1 MPLISGSRS
10 TASTTRASASSSSRR
25 AWRCSTRPRRST
37 SSGSPTICP
46 CGATRSRATTA
57 RPASSPSSVASTPSG
72 WIASGETGGAYL
84 RSADRPRGLTEVTR
98 DGGPMRKYLAQRL
111 LIAVPT
117 IFGVTLLIF
126 VAMRVLP
133 GDPLSAIS
141 GEGGGTYV
149 LSQEQLQAARK
160 SLGLDRP
167 YVVQYLDWVRDVL
180 RGDLGKSFW
189 RGEPIRELIF
199 RRAPITGQI
208 ALMAVVLSW
217 LIGLPVGLI
226 GALWRNSWTD
236 YAFRLVVTLFMAI
249 PSFWVGLMIVLSLVL
264 TMTWRPPLTIA
275 YFWDDPVRNLQITA
289 GPALA
294 LGVALAAMM
303 ARITRSSVLEV
314 LGEDYVRTA
323 RAKGLRERSV
333 VWRHALVNAMLP
345 ILTVTGTALGAL
357 LGGSVA
363 VERAFS
369 VPGLG
374 LALVFAVAERDW
386 MLIQNLVLLY
396 GRSEEHT
403 SELQSLRHLVCRLLL
418 EKKKKHHY

>member
-1 MPLISGSRS
+1 
-10 TASTTRASASSSSRR
+10 
-25 AWRCSTRPRRST
+25 
-37 SSGSPTICP
+37 
-46 CGATRSRATTA
+46 
-57 RPASSPSSVASTPSG
+57 
-72 WIASGETGGAYL
+72 
-84 RSADRPRGLTEVTR
+84 
-98 DGGPMRKYLAQRL
+98 MRKYLAQRL
-111 LIAVPT
+111 LIAIPT
-117 IFGVTLLIF
+117 LFGVTLLIF
-126 VAMRVLP
+126 IAMRVLP
-133 GDPLSAIS
+133 GDPLASIS

-149 LSQEQLQAARK
+149 LSPEQLRAARA

-167 YVVQYLDWVRDVL
+167 YAIQYLDWLGDIL

-208 ALMAVVLSW
+208 ALMAVILSW
-217 LIGLPVGLI
+217 VIGLPVGLV
-226 GALWRNSWTD
+226 GAVWRNSWTD
-236 YAFRLVVTLFMAI
+236 YVFRLVVTLFMAI

-264 TMTWRPPLTIA
+264 AFTWRPPLTIA
-275 YFWDDPVRNLQITA
+275 YLWDDPARNLQMTA

-294 LGVALAAMM
+294 LGIALAAMM

-323 RAKGLRERSV
+323 RAKGLRERVV

-345 ILTVTGTALGAL
+345 ILTVSGTAFGAL

-363 VERAFS
+363 VERAFG

-396 GRSEEHT
+396 GVIFV
-403 SELQSLRHLVCRLLL
+403 LINLVVDVSYGWFDPRIR
-418 EKKKKHHY
+418 YQ

>member
-1 MPLISGSRS
+1 
-10 TASTTRASASSSSRR
+10 
-25 AWRCSTRPRRST
+25 
-37 SSGSPTICP
+37 
-46 CGATRSRATTA
+46 
-57 RPASSPSSVASTPSG
+57 
-72 WIASGETGGAYL
+72 
-84 RSADRPRGLTEVTR
+84 
-98 DGGPMRKYLAQRL
+98 MRKYLGQRL
-111 LIAVPT
+111 LIAIPT
-117 IFGVTLLIF
+117 LFGVTLLIF
-126 VAMRVLP
+126 IAMRVLP

-149 LSQEQLQAARK
+149 LSKEQLQAARV

-167 YVVQYLDWVRDVL
+167 YVVQYLDWLRDIL

-208 ALMAVVLSW
+208 ALMAIILSW
-217 LIGLPVGLI
+217 VIGLPVGLV
-226 GALWRNSWTD
+226 GALWRNSLTD
-236 YAFRLVVTLFMAI
+236 YASRLVVTFFMAI

-264 TMTWRPPLTIA
+264 AFTWRPPLTIV
-275 YFWDDPVRNLQITA
+275 YLWDDPIRNLQMTA
-289 GPALA
+289 GPALV

-323 RAKGLRERSV
+323 RAKGLHERIV

-345 ILTVTGTALGAL
+345 ILTVSGTALGAL

-363 VERAFS
+363 VERAFG

-396 GRSEEHT
+396 GT
-403 SELQSLRHLVCRLLL
+403 IFVLINLVIDVSYGWFDPRIR
-418 EKKKKHHY
+418 YQ

>member
-1 MPLISGSRS
+1 
-10 TASTTRASASSSSRR
+10 
-25 AWRCSTRPRRST
+25 
-37 SSGSPTICP
+37 
-46 CGATRSRATTA
+46 
-57 RPASSPSSVASTPSG
+57 
-72 WIASGETGGAYL
+72 
-84 RSADRPRGLTEVTR
+84 
-98 DGGPMRKYLAQRL
+98 MRKYLGQRL
-111 LIAVPT
+111 LIAIPT
-117 IFGVTLLIF
+117 LVGVTLLIF
-126 VAMRVLP
+126 IAMRVLP

-149 LSQEQLQAARK
+149 LSKEQLQAARV

-167 YVVQYLDWVRDVL
+167 YVVQYLDWLRDIV

-208 ALMAVVLSW
+208 ALMAIILSW
-217 LIGLPVGLI
+217 IIGLPVGLI

-236 YAFRLVVTLFMAI
+236 YAFRFVVTLFLAI
-249 PSFWVGLMIVLSLVL
+249 PSFWVGLMVVLSLVL
-264 TMTWRPPLTIA
+264 AFTWRPPLTIV
-275 YFWDDPVRNLQITA
+275 YLWDDPIRNLQMTA
-289 GPALA
+289 GPALI

-323 RAKGLRERSV
+323 RAKGLHERIV

-345 ILTVTGTALGAL
+345 ILTVSGTALGAL

-363 VERAFS
+363 VERAFG

-396 GRSEEHT
+396 GT
-403 SELQSLRHLVCRLLL
+403 IFVLINLVIDVSYGWFDPRIR
-418 EKKKKHHY
+418 YQ

>member
-1 MPLISGSRS
+1 
-10 TASTTRASASSSSRR
+10 
-25 AWRCSTRPRRST
+25 
-37 SSGSPTICP
+37 
-46 CGATRSRATTA
+46 
-57 RPASSPSSVASTPSG
+57 
-72 WIASGETGGAYL
+72 
-84 RSADRPRGLTEVTR
+84 
-98 DGGPMRKYLAQRL
+98 MRKYLAQRL
-111 LIAVPT
+111 LIAIPT

-126 VAMRVLP
+126 IAMRVLP

-167 YVVQYLDWVRDVL
+167 YVVQYLDWVRDIL

-189 RGEPIRELIF
+189 RGEPIREVIL

-208 ALMAVVLSW
+208 ALMAIVLSW
-217 LIGLPVGLI
+217 VIGLPVGLI

-264 TMTWRPPLTIA
+264 TLTWRPPLTIV
-275 YFWDDPVRNLQITA
+275 YFWDEPVRNLQMTA

-294 LGVALAAMM
+294 LGIALAAMM

-323 RAKGLRERSV
+323 RAKGLRERIV

-363 VERAFS
+363 VERAFG

-396 GRSEEHT
+396 GVIFIFVN
-403 SELQSLRHLVCRLLL
+403 LVVDVSYGWFDPRIR
-418 EKKKKHHY
+418 YQ

>member
-1 MPLISGSRS
+1 
-10 TASTTRASASSSSRR
+10 
-25 AWRCSTRPRRST
+25 
-37 SSGSPTICP
+37 
-46 CGATRSRATTA
+46 
-57 RPASSPSSVASTPSG
+57 
-72 WIASGETGGAYL
+72 
-84 RSADRPRGLTEVTR
+84 
-98 DGGPMRKYLAQRL
+98 MRKYLAQRL
-111 LIAVPT
+111 LIAIPT
-117 IFGVTLLIF
+117 LFGVTLLIF
-126 VAMRVLP
+126 IAMRVLP
-133 GDPLSAIS
+133 GDPLAAIS

-149 LSQEQLQAARK
+149 LSPEQLRAARA

-167 YVVQYLDWVRDVL
+167 YAIQYLDWLGDIL

-208 ALMAVVLSW
+208 ALMAVILSW
-217 LIGLPVGLI
+217 VIGLPVGLI
-226 GALWRNSWTD
+226 GAVWRNSWTD

-264 TMTWRPPLTIA
+264 AFTWRPPLTIA
-275 YFWDDPVRNLQITA
+275 YLWDDPARNLQMTA

-323 RAKGLRERSV
+323 RAKGVRERVV

-345 ILTVTGTALGAL
+345 ILTVSGTAFGAL

-363 VERAFS
+363 VERAFG

-396 GRSEEHT
+396 GVIFV
-403 SELQSLRHLVCRLLL
+403 LINLVVDVSYGWFDPRIR
-418 EKKKKHHY
+418 YQ

>member
-1 MPLISGSRS
+1 
-10 TASTTRASASSSSRR
+10 
-25 AWRCSTRPRRST
+25 
-37 SSGSPTICP
+37 
-46 CGATRSRATTA
+46 
-57 RPASSPSSVASTPSG
+57 
-72 WIASGETGGAYL
+72 
-84 RSADRPRGLTEVTR
+84 
-98 DGGPMRKYLAQRL
+98 MRKYVGQRL
-111 LIAVPT
+111 LIAIPT
-117 IFGVTLLIF
+117 LFGVTLLIF
-126 VAMRVLP
+126 IAMRVLP

-149 LSQEQLQAARK
+149 LSKEQLQAARV

-167 YVVQYLDWVRDVL
+167 YVVQYVDWLKDIL

-208 ALMAVVLSW
+208 ALMAIILSW
-217 LIGLPVGLI
+217 IIGLPVGLI

-236 YAFRLVVTLFMAI
+236 YAFRFVVTLFLAI
-249 PSFWVGLMIVLSLVL
+249 PSFWVGLMVVLSLVL
-264 TMTWRPPLTIA
+264 AFTWRPPLTIV
-275 YFWDDPVRNLQITA
+275 YLWDDPIRNLQMTT
-289 GPALA
+289 GPALI

-314 LGEDYVRTA
+314 LGEDDVRTA
-323 RAKGLRERSV
+323 RAKGRRERIV
-333 VWRHALVNAMLP
+333 VWRHARVNAMLP
-345 ILTVTGTALGAL
+345 ILTVSGTALGAL

-363 VERAFS
+363 VERAFG

-396 GRSEEHT
+396 GVVFV
-403 SELQSLRHLVCRLLL
+403 LINLVVDVSYGWLDPRIR
-418 EKKKKHHY
+418 YQ

>member
-1 MPLISGSRS
+1 
-10 TASTTRASASSSSRR
+10 
-25 AWRCSTRPRRST
+25 
-37 SSGSPTICP
+37 
-46 CGATRSRATTA
+46 
-57 RPASSPSSVASTPSG
+57 
-72 WIASGETGGAYL
+72 
-84 RSADRPRGLTEVTR
+84 
-98 DGGPMRKYLAQRL
+98 MRKYLGQRL
-111 LIAVPT
+111 LIAIPT
-117 IFGVTLLIF
+117 LFGVTLLIF
-126 VAMRVLP
+126 IAMRVLP

-149 LSQEQLQAARK
+149 LSKEQLQAARV

-167 YVVQYLDWVRDVL
+167 YVVQYLDWLRDIL

-208 ALMAVVLSW
+208 ALMAIILSW
-217 LIGLPVGLI
+217 VIGLPVGLV
-226 GALWRNSWTD
+226 GALWRNSLTD
-236 YAFRLVVTLFMAI
+236 YASRLVVTFFMAI

-264 TMTWRPPLTIA
+264 AFTWRPPLTIV
-275 YFWDDPVRNLQITA
+275 YLWDDPIRNLQMTA
-289 GPALA
+289 GPALV

-323 RAKGLRERSV
+323 RAKGLHERIV

-345 ILTVTGTALGAL
+345 ILTVSGTALGAL

-363 VERAFS
+363 VERAFG

-396 GRSEEHT
+396 GT
-403 SELQSLRHLVCRLLL
+403 IFVLINLVIDVSYGWVDPRIR
-418 EKKKKHHY
+418 YQ

>member
-1 MPLISGSRS
+1 
-10 TASTTRASASSSSRR
+10 
-25 AWRCSTRPRRST
+25 
-37 SSGSPTICP
+37 
-46 CGATRSRATTA
+46 
-57 RPASSPSSVASTPSG
+57 
-72 WIASGETGGAYL
+72 
-84 RSADRPRGLTEVTR
+84 
-98 DGGPMRKYLAQRL
+98 MRKYLTHRL
-111 LIAVPT
+111 LIAIPT
-117 IFGVTLLIF
+117 LFGVTLLIF
-126 VAMRVLP
+126 IAMRVLP

-149 LSQEQLQAARK
+149 LSQEQLQAARA

-167 YVVQYLDWVRDVL
+167 YVVQYLDWLRDIL

-189 RGEPIRELIF
+189 RGEPIRELIS

-208 ALMAVVLSW
+208 ALMAIILSW
-217 LIGLPVGLI
+217 VVGLPVGLI
-226 GALWRNSWTD
+226 GAVWRNSWTD
-236 YAFRLVVTLFMAI
+236 YAFRFVVTLFMAI

-264 TMTWRPPLTIA
+264 AFTWRPPLTIV
-275 YFWDDPVRNLQITA
+275 YLWEDPVRNLQLPG

-323 RAKGLRERSV
+323 RAKGLLERIV

-345 ILTVTGTALGAL
+345 ILTVSGTALGAL

-363 VERAFS
+363 VERAFG

-396 GRSEEHT
+396 GVIFVVIN
-403 SELQSLRHLVCRLLL
+403 LVVDVSYGWFDPRIR
-418 EKKKKHHY
+418 YQ

>member
-1 MPLISGSRS
+1 
-10 TASTTRASASSSSRR
+10 
-25 AWRCSTRPRRST
+25 
-37 SSGSPTICP
+37 
-46 CGATRSRATTA
+46 
-57 RPASSPSSVASTPSG
+57 
-72 WIASGETGGAYL
+72 
-84 RSADRPRGLTEVTR
+84 
-98 DGGPMRKYLAQRL
+98 MRKYLAQRL
-111 LIAVPT
+111 LIAIPT
-117 IFGVTLLIF
+117 VFGVTVLIF

-149 LSQEQLQAARK
+149 LNKEQLEAARK

-167 YVVQYLDWVRDVL
+167 YVVQYLDWMNDVL
-180 RGDLGKSFW
+180 RGNFGKSFW
-189 RGEPIRELIF
+189 RGEPIREIIF

-208 ALMAVVLSW
+208 ALMAVILSW
-217 LIGLPVGLI
+217 AIGVPVGLI
-226 GALWRNSWTD
+226 GAVWRNSRTD
-236 YAFRLVVTLFMAI
+236 YAFRVVVTLFMAI
-249 PSFWVGLMIVLSLVL
+249 PSFWVALMIVLSLVL
-264 TMTWRPPLTIA
+264 TITWRPPLTIA
-275 YFWDDPVRNLQITA
+275 YLWDDPVRNLQITA

-323 RAKGLRERSV
+323 RAKGLGERIV
-333 VWRHALVNAMLP
+333 VWRHALKNAMLP

-363 VERAFS
+363 VERAFG

-396 GRSEEHT
+396 GT
-403 SELQSLRHLVCRLLL
+403 IFVLVNLAVDVSYGWFDPRIR
-418 EKKKKHHY
+418 YQ

>member
-1 MPLISGSRS
+1 
-10 TASTTRASASSSSRR
+10 
-25 AWRCSTRPRRST
+25 
-37 SSGSPTICP
+37 
-46 CGATRSRATTA
+46 
-57 RPASSPSSVASTPSG
+57 
-72 WIASGETGGAYL
+72 
-84 RSADRPRGLTEVTR
+84 
-98 DGGPMRKYLAQRL
+98 MRKYLAQRL
-111 LIAVPT
+111 LIAIPT
-117 IFGVTLLIF
+117 LFGVTLLIF
-126 VAMRVLP
+126 IAMRVLP
-133 GDPLSAIS
+133 GDPLAAIS

-149 LSQEQLQAARK
+149 LSPEQLRAARA

-167 YVVQYLDWVRDVL
+167 YAIQYLDWLGDIL

-208 ALMAVVLSW
+208 ALMAVILSW
-217 LIGLPVGLI
+217 LIGLPVGLN
-226 GALWRNSWTD
+226 GAVWRNSWTD
-236 YAFRLVVTLFMAI
+236 YVFRLVVTHFMAI
-249 PSFWVGLMIVLSLVL
+249 PSFWVGLMIVLSLVRAF
-264 TMTWRPPLTIA
+264 TWRPPLTSA
-275 YFWDDPVRNLQITA
+275 YLWDDPARNLQMTA

-323 RAKGLRERSV
+323 RAKGLRERVV

-345 ILTVTGTALGAL
+345 ILTVSGTALGAL

-363 VERAFS
+363 VERAFG

-396 GRSEEHT
+396 GIIFV
-403 SELQSLRHLVCRLLL
+403 LINLVIDVSYGWFDPRIR
-418 EKKKKHHY
+418 YQ

>member
-1 MPLISGSRS
+1 
-10 TASTTRASASSSSRR
+10 
-25 AWRCSTRPRRST
+25 
-37 SSGSPTICP
+37 
-46 CGATRSRATTA
+46 
-57 RPASSPSSVASTPSG
+57 
-72 WIASGETGGAYL
+72 
-84 RSADRPRGLTEVTR
+84 
-98 DGGPMRKYLAQRL
+98 MRKYLAQRL
-111 LIAVPT
+111 LIAIPT
-117 IFGVTLLIF
+117 LFGVTLLIF
-126 VAMRVLP
+126 IAMRVLP
-133 GDPLSAIS
+133 GDPLAAIS

-149 LSQEQLQAARK
+149 LSPEQLRAARA

-167 YVVQYLDWVRDVL
+167 YAIQYLDWLGDIL
-180 RGDLGKSFW
+180 RGELGKSFW

-208 ALMAVVLSW
+208 ALMAVILSW
-217 LIGLPVGLI
+217 VIGLPVGLI
-226 GALWRNSWTD
+226 GAVWRNSWTD

-264 TMTWRPPLTIA
+264 AFTWRPPLTIA
-275 YFWDDPVRNLQITA
+275 YLWDDPARNLQMTA

-323 RAKGLRERSV
+323 RAKGVRERVV

-345 ILTVTGTALGAL
+345 ILTVSGTAFGAL

-363 VERAFS
+363 VERAFG

-396 GRSEEHT
+396 GVIFV
-403 SELQSLRHLVCRLLL
+403 LINLVVDVSYGWFDPRIR
-418 EKKKKHHY
+418 YQ

>member
-1 MPLISGSRS
+1 
-10 TASTTRASASSSSRR
+10 
-25 AWRCSTRPRRST
+25 
-37 SSGSPTICP
+37 
-46 CGATRSRATTA
+46 
-57 RPASSPSSVASTPSG
+57 
-72 WIASGETGGAYL
+72 
-84 RSADRPRGLTEVTR
+84 
-98 DGGPMRKYLAQRL
+98 MRKYLGQRL
-111 LIAVPT
+111 LIAIPT
-117 IFGVTLLIF
+117 LFGVTLLIF
-126 VAMRVLP
+126 IAMRVLP

-149 LSQEQLQAARK
+149 LSKEQLQAARV

-167 YVVQYLDWVRDVL
+167 YVVQYLDWLRDIL

-208 ALMAVVLSW
+208 ALMAIILSW
-217 LIGLPVGLI
+217 VIGLPVGVV
-226 GALWRNSWTD
+226 GALWRNSLTD
-236 YAFRLVVTLFMAI
+236 YASRFVVTFFMAI
-249 PSFWVGLMIVLSLVL
+249 PSFWVGLMVVLSLVL
-264 TMTWRPPLTIA
+264 AFTWRPPLTIV
-275 YFWDDPVRNLQITA
+275 YLWDDPIRNLQMTT
-289 GPALA
+289 GPALV

-323 RAKGLRERSV
+323 RAKGLHERIV

-345 ILTVTGTALGAL
+345 ILTVSGTALGAL

-363 VERAFS
+363 VERAFG

-396 GRSEEHT
+396 GIIFV
-403 SELQSLRHLVCRLLL
+403 LINLVIDVSYGWFDPRIR
-418 EKKKKHHY
+418 YQ

>member
-1 MPLISGSRS
+1 
-10 TASTTRASASSSSRR
+10 
-25 AWRCSTRPRRST
+25 
-37 SSGSPTICP
+37 
-46 CGATRSRATTA
+46 
-57 RPASSPSSVASTPSG
+57 
-72 WIASGETGGAYL
+72 
-84 RSADRPRGLTEVTR
+84 
-98 DGGPMRKYLAQRL
+98 MRKYLGQRL
-111 LIAVPT
+111 LIAIPT
-117 IFGVTLLIF
+117 LFGVTLLIF
-126 VAMRVLP
+126 IAMRVLP

-149 LSQEQLQAARK
+149 LSKEQLQAARV

-167 YVVQYLDWVRDVL
+167 YVVQYLDWLRDIL

-208 ALMAVVLSW
+208 ALMAIILSW
-217 LIGLPVGLI
+217 VIGLPVGLV
-226 GALWRNSWTD
+226 GALWRNSLTD
-236 YAFRLVVTLFMAI
+236 YASRLVVTFFMAI

-264 TMTWRPPLTIA
+264 VYTWRPPLTIV
-275 YFWDDPVRNLQITA
+275 YLWEDPVRNLQLTA

-294 LGVALAAMM
+294 LGVALGAMM

-323 RAKGLRERSV
+323 RAKGLRERIV

-345 ILTVTGTALGAL
+345 ILTVTGTAFGAL

-363 VERAFS
+363 VERAFG

-396 GRSEEHT
+396 GVVFV
-403 SELQSLRHLVCRLLL
+403 LINLVVDVSYGWFDPRIR
-418 EKKKKHHY
+418 YQ

>member
-1 MPLISGSRS
+1 
-10 TASTTRASASSSSRR
+10 
-25 AWRCSTRPRRST
+25 
-37 SSGSPTICP
+37 
-46 CGATRSRATTA
+46 
-57 RPASSPSSVASTPSG
+57 
-72 WIASGETGGAYL
+72 
-84 RSADRPRGLTEVTR
+84 
-98 DGGPMRKYLAQRL
+98 MRKYLAQRL

-117 IFGVTLLIF
+117 LVGVTVPIF
-126 VAMRVLP
+126 IAMRVVP
-133 GDPLSAIS
+133 GDPVSAIW

-189 RGEPIRELIF
+189 RGEPIREVIA

-208 ALMAVVLSW
+208 ALMAIVLSW

-226 GALWRNSWTD
+226 GALWRDPWTG
-236 YAFRLVVTLFMAI
+236 YAFRLGGPLFRAV
-249 PSFWVGLMIVLSLVL
+249 PGFGVGLMIVLSLVL
-264 TMTWRPPLTIA
+264 TITWRPPLTIA

-323 RAKGLRERSV
+323 RAKGLRERIV
-333 VWRHALVNAMLP
+333 VW
-345 ILTVTGTALGAL
+345 
-357 LGGSVA
+357 
-363 VERAFS
+363 
-369 VPGLG
+369 
-374 LALVFAVAERDW
+374 
-386 MLIQNLVLLY
+386 
-396 GRSEEHT
+396 
-403 SELQSLRHLVCRLLL
+403 
-418 EKKKKHHY
+418 

>member
-1 MPLISGSRS
+1 
-10 TASTTRASASSSSRR
+10 
-25 AWRCSTRPRRST
+25 
-37 SSGSPTICP
+37 
-46 CGATRSRATTA
+46 
-57 RPASSPSSVASTPSG
+57 
-72 WIASGETGGAYL
+72 
-84 RSADRPRGLTEVTR
+84 
-98 DGGPMRKYLAQRL
+98 MRKYLAQRL
-111 LIAVPT
+111 LIAIPT
-117 IFGVTLLIF
+117 LFGVTLLIF
-126 VAMRVLP
+126 IAMRVLP
-133 GDPLSAIS
+133 GDPLAAIS

-149 LSQEQLQAARK
+149 LSPEQLRSARA

-167 YVVQYLDWVRDVL
+167 YAIQYLDWLGDIL

-208 ALMAVVLSW
+208 ALMAVILSW
-217 LIGLPVGLI
+217 VIGLPVGLI
-226 GALWRNSWTD
+226 GAVWRNSWTD

-264 TMTWRPPLTIA
+264 AFTWRPPLTIA
-275 YFWDDPVRNLQITA
+275 YLWDDPARNLQMTA

-323 RAKGLRERSV
+323 RAKGVRERVV

-345 ILTVTGTALGAL
+345 ILTVSGTAFGAL

-363 VERAFS
+363 VERAFG

-396 GRSEEHT
+396 GVIFV
-403 SELQSLRHLVCRLLL
+403 LINLVVDVSYGWFDPRIR
-418 EKKKKHHY
+418 YQ

>member
-1 MPLISGSRS
+1 
-10 TASTTRASASSSSRR
+10 
-25 AWRCSTRPRRST
+25 
-37 SSGSPTICP
+37 
-46 CGATRSRATTA
+46 
-57 RPASSPSSVASTPSG
+57 
-72 WIASGETGGAYL
+72 
-84 RSADRPRGLTEVTR
+84 
-98 DGGPMRKYLAQRL
+98 MRKYLAQRL

-117 IFGVTLLIF
+117 LFGVTLLIF
-126 VAMRVLP
+126 IAMRVLP
-133 GDPLSAIS
+133 GDPLAAIS
-141 GEGGGTYV
+141 GEGAGTYV
-149 LSQEQLQAARK
+149 LSPEQLRAARA

-167 YVVQYLDWVRDVL
+167 YAVQYLDWLGDIL

-208 ALMAVVLSW
+208 ALMAVILSW
-217 LIGLPVGLI
+217 VIGLPVGLV
-226 GALWRNSWTD
+226 GAVWRNSWTD
-236 YAFRLVVTLFMAI
+236 YVFRLVVTLFMAI

-264 TMTWRPPLTIA
+264 AFTWRPPLTIA
-275 YFWDDPVRNLQITA
+275 YLWDDPARNLQMTA

-323 RAKGLRERSV
+323 RAKGLRERVV

-345 ILTVTGTALGAL
+345 ILTVSGTAFGAL

-363 VERAFS
+363 VERAFG

-396 GRSEEHT
+396 GVIFV
-403 SELQSLRHLVCRLLL
+403 LINLVVDVSYGWFDPRIR
-418 EKKKKHHY
+418 YQ

>member
-1 MPLISGSRS
+1 
-10 TASTTRASASSSSRR
+10 
-25 AWRCSTRPRRST
+25 
-37 SSGSPTICP
+37 
-46 CGATRSRATTA
+46 
-57 RPASSPSSVASTPSG
+57 
-72 WIASGETGGAYL
+72 
-84 RSADRPRGLTEVTR
+84 
-98 DGGPMRKYLAQRL
+98 MRKYLGQRL
-111 LIAVPT
+111 LIAIPT
-117 IFGVTLLIF
+117 LVGVTLLIF
-126 VAMRVLP
+126 IAMRVLP

-149 LSQEQLQAARK
+149 LSKEQLQAARV

-167 YVVQYLDWVRDVL
+167 YVVQYLDWLRDIVR
-180 RGDLGKSFW
+180 GNLGKSFW

-208 ALMAVVLSW
+208 ALMAIILSW
-217 LIGLPVGLI
+217 IIGLPVGLI

-236 YAFRLVVTLFMAI
+236 YAFRFVVTLFLAI
-249 PSFWVGLMIVLSLVL
+249 PSFWVGLMVVLSLVL
-264 TMTWRPPLTIA
+264 AFTWRPPLTIV
-275 YFWDDPVRNLQITA
+275 YLWDDPIRNLQMTA
-289 GPALA
+289 GPALI

-323 RAKGLRERSV
+323 RAKGLRERIV

-345 ILTVTGTALGAL
+345 ILTVSGTALGAL

-363 VERAFS
+363 VERAFG

-396 GRSEEHT
+396 GVVFV
-403 SELQSLRHLVCRLLL
+403 LINLVVDVSYGWFDPRIR
-418 EKKKKHHY
+418 YQ

>member
-1 MPLISGSRS
+1 
-10 TASTTRASASSSSRR
+10 
-25 AWRCSTRPRRST
+25 
-37 SSGSPTICP
+37 
-46 CGATRSRATTA
+46 
-57 RPASSPSSVASTPSG
+57 
-72 WIASGETGGAYL
+72 
-84 RSADRPRGLTEVTR
+84 
-98 DGGPMRKYLAQRL
+98 MRKYLGQRL
-111 LIAVPT
+111 LIAIPT
-117 IFGVTLLIF
+117 LFGVTLLIF
-126 VAMRVLP
+126 IAMRVLP

-149 LSQEQLQAARK
+149 LSKEQLQAARV

-167 YVVQYLDWVRDVL
+167 YVVQYLDWLRDIL

-208 ALMAVVLSW
+208 ALMAIILSW
-217 LIGLPVGLI
+217 VIGLPVGVV

-236 YAFRLVVTLFMAI
+236 YASRFVVTFFMAI
-249 PSFWVGLMIVLSLVL
+249 PSFWVGLMVVLSLVL
-264 TMTWRPPLTIA
+264 AFTWRPPLTIV
-275 YFWDDPVRNLQITA
+275 YLWDDPIRNLQMTT
-289 GPALA
+289 GPALV

-323 RAKGLRERSV
+323 RAKGLPERIV

-345 ILTVTGTALGAL
+345 ILTVSGTALGAL

-363 VERAFS
+363 VERAFG

-396 GRSEEHT
+396 GT
-403 SELQSLRHLVCRLLL
+403 IFVLINLVIDVSYGWFDPRIR
-418 EKKKKHHY
+418 YQ

>member
-1 MPLISGSRS
+1 
-10 TASTTRASASSSSRR
+10 
-25 AWRCSTRPRRST
+25 
-37 SSGSPTICP
+37 
-46 CGATRSRATTA
+46 
-57 RPASSPSSVASTPSG
+57 
-72 WIASGETGGAYL
+72 
-84 RSADRPRGLTEVTR
+84 
-98 DGGPMRKYLAQRL
+98 MRKYLTQRL

-117 IFGVTLLIF
+117 LFGVTLLIF
-126 VAMRVLP
+126 IAMRVLP

-149 LSQEQLQAARK
+149 LSKEQLQAARV

-167 YVVQYLDWVRDVL
+167 YIVQYLDWLKDIL

-199 RRAPITGQI
+199 RRGPITGQI
-208 ALMAVVLSW
+208 ALMAIILSW
-217 LIGLPVGLI
+217 VIGLPVGLV

-236 YAFRLVVTLFMAI
+236 YAFRFVVTLFLAI
-249 PSFWVGLMIVLSLVL
+249 PSFWVGLMVVLSLVL
-264 TMTWRPPLTIA
+264 AFTWRPPLTIV
-275 YFWDDPVRNLQITA
+275 YLWDDPIRNLQMTA
-289 GPALA
+289 GPAVI

-323 RAKGLRERSV
+323 RAKGLPERIV

-345 ILTVTGTALGAL
+345 ILTVSGTAFGAL

-363 VERAFS
+363 VERAFG

-396 GRSEEHT
+396 GVIFV
-403 SELQSLRHLVCRLLL
+403 LVNLVVDVSYGWFDPRIR
-418 EKKKKHHY
+418 YQ